1 MGQIHQLSNVL
12 SDQIS
17 AGEVIERPAS
27 VVKELIENSI
37 DAGSTRI
44 DVELVEAGLQSIK
57 ITDNG
62 SGIAPDQVQL
72 AFKRFATSKI
82 NQQADLF
89 KIHSLG
95 FRGEALPS
103 IASISDVT
111 MKTSD
116 GEHEGSEIHIHGGKL
131 VKQTPAEIR
140 RGTTVEVQ
148 ELFFNTP
155 NRLKYLKSN
164 ATELSK
170 ITDIVNRL
178 ALSHPEVA
186 LSLYHNDRELLRT
199 SGRNN
204 MQQVIAGIYGNPS
217 MKKMIAIENENQKF
231 KLTGF
236 TSLPELTRASRKYIS
251 VIINGRFVKDYAL
264 NHAIIDGYGS
274 KLMVGRYPV
283 SVINVEMDPS
293 LIDVNVHPTKQEV
306 RLLDSQELSNFI
318 AKSIY
323 AALSKQNLIPDALD
337 NQSLKRGLADH
348 NTMEVALNFDE
359 LDKQTTVT
367 ETLTSSVAVDQGT
380 EPVAAVSTIDNQPS
394 SEPVL
399 VKTKADLTNP
409 NVLEFKNYYLNE
421 RPDSPFSK
429 QTQPEVETERFPQL
443 RFIGQV
449 HGTYLIAESRDGM
462 YIVDQHAAQER
473 INYEKFRK
481 QVGNV
486 AADEQNL
493 LVPIVLDYP
502 ASDALAIKG
511 RLDLLESVGIKLE
524 SFGNNSFV
532 IHQHPTWF
540 EKGQEETTI
549 REMIDWVLKND
560 KLTTAAFREQAAI
573 MTSCK
578 QAIKA
583 NHHLDQK
590 QAQALLD
597 NLHNC
602 ENPFNCPHGRPV
614 LIHFSPSDLQ
624 TMFKRIQDPHEAN
637 VWE

>member
-1 MGQIHQLSNVL
+1 MAQIHQLSNVL

-27 VVKELIENSI
+27 VVKELVENSI
-37 DAGSTRI
+37 DAGSSRI
-44 DVELVEAGLQSIK
+44 DVEITEAGLKQIK

-82 NQQADLF
+82 NNQADLF

-103 IASISDVT
+103 IAAISDIT

-131 VKQTPAEIR
+131 VQQGPAEIR
-140 RGTTVEVQ
+140 RGTTVEVN

-155 NRLKYLKSN
+155 NRLKYLKST

-186 LSLYHNDRELLRT
+186 LSLQHNGRELLRT

-217 MKKMIAIENENQKF
+217 MKKMISVENENSKF
-231 KLTGF
+231 KLTGY

-264 NHAIIDGYGS
+264 NHSIIDGYGS

-283 SVINVEMDPS
+283 SVISVEMDPS

-306 RLLDSQELSNFI
+306 RLLDSRELSDFI
-318 AKSIY
+318 SKSIY
-323 AALSKQNLIPDALD
+323 ASLSQRNLIPDALD
-337 NQSLKRGLADH
+337 NQSLKRGLSEH

-359 LDKQTTVT
+359 LEKQTNDT
-367 ETLTSSVAVDQGT
+367 ETLTSSIEIDRTVGQISSINAKKEKLNA
-380 EPVAAVSTIDNQPS
+380 EPVMI
-394 SEPVL
+394 
-399 VKTKADLTNP
+399 KTKSDLVNSDVET
-409 NVLEFKNYYLNE
+409 FKNYYLNE
-421 RPDSPFSK
+421 RPELPFGNAE
-429 QTQPEVETERFPQL
+429 QHDETERFPRL

-449 HGTYLIAESRDGM
+449 HGTYLIAESHDGM

-481 QVGNV
+481 QVGEIST
-486 AADEQNL
+486 DEQNL

-502 ASDALAIKG
+502 ASDAMAIKG
-511 RLDLLESVGIKLE
+511 RFDLLESVGIKLE
-524 SFGNNSFV
+524 PFGNNSFV

-540 EKGQEETTI
+540 EKGQEEKTI

-560 KLTTAAFREQAAI
+560 KLSTASFREQAAI

-583 NHHLDQK
+583 NHHLDHK

-597 NLHNC
+597 NLHKC

-624 TMFKRIQDPHEAN
+624 TMFKRIQDPHESDG
-637 VWE
+637 WE

>member
-44 DVELVEAGLQSIK
+44 DVELAEAGLQSIK

-359 LDKQTTVT
+359 LDKQTTAT

-421 RPDSPFSK
+421 RPDSPFGK

-486 AADEQNL
+486 TADEQNL

-637 VWE
+637 GWE

>member
-1 MGQIHQLSNVL
+1 MAQIHQLSNIL

-27 VVKELIENSI
+27 VVKELVENSI
-37 DAGSTRI
+37 DAGSSRI
-44 DVELVEAGLQSIK
+44 DVEITEAGLKQIK

-82 NQQADLF
+82 NNQADLF

-103 IASISDVT
+103 IAAISDIT

-116 GEHEGSEIHIHGGKL
+116 GEHEGSEINIHGGKL
-131 VKQTPAEIR
+131 VQQGPAEIR
-140 RGTTVEVQ
+140 RGTTVEVN

-155 NRLKYLKSN
+155 NRLKYLKST

-186 LSLYHNDRELLRT
+186 LSLQHNGRELLRT

-217 MKKMIAIENENQKF
+217 MKKMISVENENSKF
-231 KLTGF
+231 KLTGY

-264 NHAIIDGYGS
+264 NHSIIDGYGS

-283 SVINVEMDPS
+283 SVISVEMDPS

-306 RLLDSQELSNFI
+306 RLLDSRELSDFI
-318 AKSIY
+318 SKSIY
-323 AALSKQNLIPDALD
+323 ASLSQRNLIPDALD
-337 NQSLKRGLADH
+337 NQSLKRGLSEH
-348 NTMEVALNFDE
+348 KTMEVALNFDE
-359 LDKQTTVT
+359 LEKQTNDT
-367 ETLTSSVAVDQGT
+367 ETLTSSIEIDRTVGQISSINAKKEKLNA
-380 EPVAAVSTIDNQPS
+380 EPVMI
-394 SEPVL
+394 
-399 VKTKADLTNP
+399 KTKSDLVNSDVET
-409 NVLEFKNYYLNE
+409 FKNYYLNE
-421 RPDSPFSK
+421 RPELPFGNAE
-429 QTQPEVETERFPQL
+429 QHDETERFPRL

-449 HGTYLIAESRDGM
+449 HGTYLIAESHDGM

-481 QVGNV
+481 QVGEIST
-486 AADEQNL
+486 DEQNL

-502 ASDALAIKG
+502 ASDAMAIKG
-511 RLDLLESVGIKLE
+511 RFDLLESVGIKLE
-524 SFGNNSFV
+524 PFGNNSFV
-532 IHQHPTWF
+532 IRQHPTWF
-540 EKGQEETTI
+540 EKGQEEKTI

-560 KLTTAAFREQAAI
+560 KLSTASFREQAAI

-583 NHHLDQK
+583 NHHLDHK

-597 NLHNC
+597 NLHKC

-624 TMFKRIQDPHEAN
+624 TMFKRIQDPHESDG
-637 VWE
+637 WE

>member
-44 DVELVEAGLQSIK
+44 DVELAEAGLQSIK

-359 LDKQTTVT
+359 LDKQTTAT

-421 RPDSPFSK
+421 RPDSPFGK

-486 AADEQNL
+486 TADEQNL

-511 RLDLLESVGIKLE
+511 RLDLLESVGIKLK

-637 VWE
+637 GWE

>member
-1 MGQIHQLSNVL
+1 MAQIQQLSNVL

-44 DVELVEAGLQSIK
+44 DVELTEAGLKRIK

-82 NQQADLF
+82 KQQADLF

-116 GEHEGSEIHIHGGKL
+116 GEHEGSEIHIHGGEL
-131 VKQTPAEIR
+131 VQQKPAEIR
-140 RGTTVEVQ
+140 RGTTVEVN

-164 ATELSK
+164 STELSK

-186 LSLYHNDRELLRT
+186 LSLYHNERELLRT

-217 MKKMIAIENENQKF
+217 MKKMIAVENENQKF
-231 KLTGF
+231 KVTGY

-283 SVINVEMDPS
+283 SVVNVEMDPS

-306 RLLDSQELSNFI
+306 RLLDSQELSDFI

-323 AALSKQNLIPDALD
+323 AALGEQNLIPDALD
-337 NQSLKRGLADH
+337 NQTLKRGLSEH

-359 LDKQTTVT
+359 LEQQTKHAK
-367 ETLTSSVAVDQGT
+367 TLTSS
-380 EPVAAVSTIDNQPS
+380 AALDSTAGEVSPITMKAEQLS
-394 SEPVL
+394 SEPL
-399 VKTKADLTNP
+399 LIKTKSDLTNP
-409 NVLEFKNYYLNE
+409 DVTAFKNYYLNE
-421 RPDSPFSK
+421 RPDNPFGEETK
-429 QTQPEVETERFPQL
+429 QPAEPERFPKL

-449 HGTYLIAESRDGM
+449 HGTYLIAESHDGM

-473 INYEKFRK
+473 INYEKFRQ

-486 AADEQNL
+486 TEDEQNL

-502 ASDALAIKG
+502 ASDALVIKD
-511 RLDLLESVGIKLE
+511 RLNLLASVGIKLE
-524 SFGNNSFV
+524 SFGSNSFV

-637 VWE
+637 GWE

>member
-1 MGQIHQLSNVL
+1 MAQIHQLSNIL

-27 VVKELIENSI
+27 VVKELVENSI
-37 DAGSTRI
+37 DAGSSRI
-44 DVELVEAGLQSIK
+44 DVEITEAGLKQIK

-82 NQQADLF
+82 NNQADLF

-103 IASISDVT
+103 IAAISDIT

-131 VKQTPAEIR
+131 VQQGPAEIR
-140 RGTTVEVQ
+140 RGTTVEVN

-155 NRLKYLKSN
+155 NRLKYLKST

-186 LSLYHNDRELLRT
+186 LSLQHNGRELLRT

-217 MKKMIAIENENQKF
+217 MKKMISVENENSKF
-231 KLTGF
+231 KLTGY

-264 NHAIIDGYGS
+264 NHSIIDGYGS

-283 SVINVEMDPS
+283 SVISVEMDPS

-306 RLLDSQELSNFI
+306 RLLDSRELSDFI
-318 AKSIY
+318 SKSIY
-323 AALSKQNLIPDALD
+323 ASLSQRNLIPDALD
-337 NQSLKRGLADH
+337 NQSLKRGFSEH

-359 LDKQTTVT
+359 LEKQTNDT
-367 ETLTSSVAVDQGT
+367 ETLTSSIEIDRTVGQISSINAKKEKLNA
-380 EPVAAVSTIDNQPS
+380 EPVMI
-394 SEPVL
+394 
-399 VKTKADLTNP
+399 KTKSDLVNSDVET
-409 NVLEFKNYYLNE
+409 FKNYYLNE
-421 RPDSPFSK
+421 RPELPFGNAE
-429 QTQPEVETERFPQL
+429 QHDETERFPRL

-449 HGTYLIAESRDGM
+449 HGTYLIAESHDGM

-481 QVGNV
+481 QVGEIST
-486 AADEQNL
+486 DEQNL

-502 ASDALAIKG
+502 ASDAMAIKG
-511 RLDLLESVGIKLE
+511 RFDLLESVGIKLE
-524 SFGNNSFV
+524 PFGNNSFV
-532 IHQHPTWF
+532 IRQHPTWF
-540 EKGQEETTI
+540 EKGQEEKTI

-560 KLTTAAFREQAAI
+560 KLSTASFRKQAAI

-583 NHHLDQK
+583 NHHLDHK

-597 NLHNC
+597 NLHKC

-624 TMFKRIQDPHEAN
+624 TMFKRIQDPHESDG
-637 VWE
+637 WE

>member
-1 MGQIHQLSNVL
+1 MAQIHQLSNIL

-27 VVKELIENSI
+27 VVKELVENSI
-37 DAGSTRI
+37 DAGSSRI
-44 DVELVEAGLQSIK
+44 DVEITEAGLKQIK

-82 NQQADLF
+82 NNQADLF

-103 IASISDVT
+103 IAAISDIT

-131 VKQTPAEIR
+131 VQQGPAEIR
-140 RGTTVEVQ
+140 RGTTVEVN

-155 NRLKYLKSN
+155 NRLKYLKST

-186 LSLYHNDRELLRT
+186 LSLQHNGRELLRT

-217 MKKMIAIENENQKF
+217 MKKMISVENENSKF
-231 KLTGF
+231 KLTGY

-264 NHAIIDGYGS
+264 NHSIIDGYGS

-283 SVINVEMDPS
+283 SVISVEMDSS

-306 RLLDSQELSNFI
+306 RLLDSRELSDFI
-318 AKSIY
+318 SKSIY
-323 AALSKQNLIPDALD
+323 ASLSQRNLIPDALD
-337 NQSLKRGLADH
+337 NQSLKRGLSEH

-359 LDKQTTVT
+359 LEKQTNDT
-367 ETLTSSVAVDQGT
+367 ETLTSSIEIDRTVGQISSINAKKEKLNA
-380 EPVAAVSTIDNQPS
+380 EPVMI
-394 SEPVL
+394 
-399 VKTKADLTNP
+399 KTKSDLVNSDVET
-409 NVLEFKNYYLNE
+409 FKNYYLNE
-421 RPDSPFSK
+421 RPELPFGNAE
-429 QTQPEVETERFPQL
+429 QHDETERFPRL

-449 HGTYLIAESRDGM
+449 HGTYLIAESHDGM

-481 QVGNV
+481 QVGEISTY
-486 AADEQNL
+486 EQNL

-502 ASDALAIKG
+502 ASDAMAIKG
-511 RLDLLESVGIKLE
+511 RFDLLESVGIKLE
-524 SFGNNSFV
+524 PFGNNSFV
-532 IHQHPTWF
+532 IRQHPTWF
-540 EKGQEETTI
+540 EKGQEEKTI

-560 KLTTAAFREQAAI
+560 KLSTASFREQAAI

-583 NHHLDQK
+583 NHHLDHK

-597 NLHNC
+597 NLHKC

-624 TMFKRIQDPHEAN
+624 TMFKRIQDPHESDG
-637 VWE
+637 WE

>member
-1 MGQIHQLSNVL
+1 MAQIHQLSNIL

-27 VVKELIENSI
+27 VVKELVENSI
-37 DAGSTRI
+37 DAGSSRI
-44 DVELVEAGLQSIK
+44 DVEITEAGLKQIK

-82 NQQADLF
+82 NNQADLF

-103 IASISDVT
+103 IAAISDIT

-131 VKQTPAEIR
+131 VQRGPAEIR
-140 RGTTVEVQ
+140 RGTTVEVN

-155 NRLKYLKSN
+155 NRLKYLKST

-186 LSLYHNDRELLRT
+186 LSLQHNGRELLRT

-217 MKKMIAIENENQKF
+217 MKKMISVENENSKF
-231 KLTGF
+231 KLTGY

-264 NHAIIDGYGS
+264 NHSIIDGYGS

-283 SVINVEMDPS
+283 SVISVEMDPS

-306 RLLDSQELSNFI
+306 RLLDSRELSDFI
-318 AKSIY
+318 SKSIY
-323 AALSKQNLIPDALD
+323 ASLSQRNLIPDALD
-337 NQSLKRGLADH
+337 NQSLKRGLSEH

-359 LDKQTTVT
+359 LEKQTNDT
-367 ETLTSSVAVDQGT
+367 ETLTSSIEIDRTVGQISSINAKKEKLNA
-380 EPVAAVSTIDNQPS
+380 EPVMI
-394 SEPVL
+394 
-399 VKTKADLTNP
+399 KTKSDLVNSDVET
-409 NVLEFKNYYLNE
+409 FKNCYLNE
-421 RPDSPFSK
+421 RPELPFGNAE
-429 QTQPEVETERFPQL
+429 QHDETERFPRL

-449 HGTYLIAESRDGM
+449 HGTYLIAESHDGM

-481 QVGNV
+481 QVGEIST
-486 AADEQNL
+486 DEQNL

-502 ASDALAIKG
+502 ASDAMAIKG
-511 RLDLLESVGIKLE
+511 RFDLLESVGIKLE
-524 SFGNNSFV
+524 PFGNNSFV
-532 IHQHPTWF
+532 IRQHPTWF
-540 EKGQEETTI
+540 EKGQEEKTI

-560 KLTTAAFREQAAI
+560 KLSTASFREQAAI

-583 NHHLDQK
+583 NHHLDHK

-597 NLHNC
+597 NLHKC

-624 TMFKRIQDPHEAN
+624 TMFKRIQDPHESDG
-637 VWE
+637 WK

>member
-1 MGQIHQLSNVL
+1 MAQIHQLSNIL

-27 VVKELIENSI
+27 VVKELVENSI
-37 DAGSTRI
+37 DAGSSRI
-44 DVELVEAGLQSIK
+44 DVEITEAGLKQIK

-82 NQQADLF
+82 NNQADLF

-103 IASISDVT
+103 IAAISDIT

-116 GEHEGSEIHIHGGKL
+116 GEHEGSEINIHGGKL
-131 VKQTPAEIR
+131 VQQGPAEIR
-140 RGTTVEVQ
+140 RGTTVEVN

-155 NRLKYLKSN
+155 NRLKYLKST

-186 LSLYHNDRELLRT
+186 LSLQHNGRELLRT

-217 MKKMIAIENENQKF
+217 MKKMISVENENSKF
-231 KLTGF
+231 KLTGY

-264 NHAIIDGYGS
+264 NHSIIDGYGS

-283 SVINVEMDPS
+283 SVISVEMDPS

-306 RLLDSQELSNFI
+306 RLLDSRELSDFI
-318 AKSIY
+318 SKSIY
-323 AALSKQNLIPDALD
+323 ASLSQRNLIPDALD
-337 NQSLKRGLADH
+337 NQSLKRGLSEH
-348 NTMEVALNFDE
+348 KTMEVTLNFDE
-359 LDKQTTVT
+359 LEKQTNDT
-367 ETLTSSVAVDQGT
+367 ETLTSSIEIDRTVGQISSINAKKEKLNA
-380 EPVAAVSTIDNQPS
+380 EPVMI
-394 SEPVL
+394 
-399 VKTKADLTNP
+399 KTKSDLVNSDVET
-409 NVLEFKNYYLNE
+409 FKNYYLNE
-421 RPDSPFSK
+421 RPELPFGNAE
-429 QTQPEVETERFPQL
+429 QHDETERFPRL

-449 HGTYLIAESRDGM
+449 HGTYLIAESHDGM

-481 QVGNV
+481 QVGEIST
-486 AADEQNL
+486 DEQNL

-502 ASDALAIKG
+502 ASDAMAIKG
-511 RLDLLESVGIKLE
+511 RFDLLESVGIKLE
-524 SFGNNSFV
+524 PFGNNSFV
-532 IHQHPTWF
+532 IRQHPTWF
-540 EKGQEETTI
+540 EKGQEEKTI

-560 KLTTAAFREQAAI
+560 KLSTASFREQAAI

-583 NHHLDQK
+583 NHHLDHK

-597 NLHNC
+597 NLHKC

-624 TMFKRIQDPHEAN
+624 TMFKRIQDPHESDG
-637 VWE
+637 WE